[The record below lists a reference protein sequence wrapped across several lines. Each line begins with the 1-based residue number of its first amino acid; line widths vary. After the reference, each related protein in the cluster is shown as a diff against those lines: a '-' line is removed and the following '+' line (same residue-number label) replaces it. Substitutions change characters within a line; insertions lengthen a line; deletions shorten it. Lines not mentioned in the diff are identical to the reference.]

1 MAKVLMLA
9 DGSDSSIKA
18 LEEAAKLLEAGKPQV
33 TLLTVME
40 EPVMPTFWSDGMVAP
55 EVMMPPPPGLSE
67 DLMKVGE
74 EILKRGQD
82 ILRQRGLSAAGK
94 VAFGHPATEIL
105 REAKEG
111 GYDLIVLGGKGR
123 SASFS
128 DFLIGSVSSRVA
140 AHAPCSVLI
149 VR

>member
-1 MAKVLMLA
+1 MLA
-9 DGSDSSIKA
+9 DGSDNSITA
-18 LEEAAKLLEAGKPQV
+18 LAEAADLLRESRPEI

-40 EPVMPTFWSDGMVAP
+40 QPVMPAFWSDGLMAP
-55 EVMMPPPPGLSE
+55 ELMMPTPAGLSE

-74 EILKRGQD
+74 EIIKRGQD
-82 ILRQRGLSAAGK
+82 ILRQRGLSAEGK

-105 REAKEG
+105 REAKQAD
-111 GYDLIVLGGKGR
+111 YDLIVLGGKGR
-123 SASFS
+123 SEALS
-128 DFLIGSVSSRVA
+128 DFLVGSVSSRVA

>member
-1 MAKVLMLA
+1 MKVLMLA
-9 DGSDSSIKA
+9 DGSDNSVKA
-18 LEEAAKLLEAGKPQV
+18 MQEAAKLFEASKPKL

-40 EPVMPTFWSDGMVAP
+40 EPVIPSFWSDGMIAP
-55 EVMMPPPPGLSE
+55 EMMIPPPSGLNE
-67 DLMKVGE
+67 DLLKIGE
-74 EILKRGQD
+74 EILRRGQD
-82 ILRQRGLSAAGK
+82 ILGERGLSAEGK

-123 SASFS
+123 SESLSA
-128 DFLIGSVSSRVA
+128 FLIGSVSSRVA